1 MMTSR
6 ARRLV
11 GCGLALP
18 LLTVCSAA
26 QDRRTQPRTPQPGA
40 PQQSSVS
47 GVPLADFH
55 GILKGLDRKGL
66 TLEVEDG
73 NLLELQCSRKTRF
86 LVDSKKAELS
96 AFRPGDRISVETR
109 RALNGVLE
117 AVNVRLEARKQ

>member
-6 ARRLV
+6 AHRLI
-11 GCGLALP
+11 GCCLAVP
-18 LLTVCSAA
+18 LLTICSA
-26 QDRRTQPRTPQPGA
+26 DRRTQPRS
-40 PQQSSVS
+40 PQQGSAS
-47 GVPLADFH
+47 GVALADFH
-55 GILKGLDRKGL
+55 GVLKGLDRKGL

-73 NLLELQCSRKTRF
+73 NLLELQCSKKTRF
-86 LVDSKKAELS
+86 FVNSKKAELS